1 MLLFCFCQKSFTACA
16 DTLHTFHSL
25 IHKFSPFLLLF
36 CFVFLNDLAAKLRE
50 ACFDPGNV
58 MNGTRIG
65 ADYKLGSMVTF
76 NCESGYLLQGYST
89 LTCVMGSS
97 KRPEWDRAKPSCQ
110 GERRRLCVRRTAA
123 CRSRLPSSCVTQY
136 LILCDSATE
145 LSKK

>member
-1 MLLFCFCQKSFTACA
+1 MATV
-16 DTLHTFHSL
+16 HIFHPL
-25 IHKFSPFLLLF
+25 ILKFLPPP
-36 CFVFLNDLAAKLRE
+36 NDLAAKLRE

-76 NCESGYLLQGYST
+76 NCEAGYLLQGYST

-110 GERRRLCVRRTAA
+110 GERRRWCVSRMAW
-123 CRSRLPSSCVTQY
+123 RSRLRSSCGAQY
-136 LILCDSATE
+136 LILCDSATQLGKKNKIE
-145 LSKK
+145 LVCACKRSNSRSVSTSEG